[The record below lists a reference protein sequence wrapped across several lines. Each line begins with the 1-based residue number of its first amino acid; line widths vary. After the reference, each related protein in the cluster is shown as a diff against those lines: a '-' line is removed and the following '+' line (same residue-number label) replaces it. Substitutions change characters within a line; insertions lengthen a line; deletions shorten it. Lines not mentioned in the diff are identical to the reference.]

1 VAHRLI
7 PTATIDEVKQGG
19 ARELAQED
27 EVPIWGMGEARG
39 SPTMEVDA
47 GDRPEEGS
55 KLELERLASGMLVR

>member
-1 VAHRLI
+1 
-7 PTATIDEVKQGG
+7 VKQGG
-19 ARELAQED
+19 ARELAQEE
-27 EVPIWGMGEARG
+27 EVLIWGMGEARG